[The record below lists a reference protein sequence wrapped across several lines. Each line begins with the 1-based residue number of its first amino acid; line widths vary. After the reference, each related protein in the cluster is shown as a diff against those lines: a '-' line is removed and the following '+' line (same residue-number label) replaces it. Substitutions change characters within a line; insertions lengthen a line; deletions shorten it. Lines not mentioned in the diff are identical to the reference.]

1 MNPESVPSVR
11 ALTRSAIPRS
21 CQKMN
26 PLRCAGLASQ
36 RAATGAVAVGT
47 AAVTP
52 GTLIAEIAGPQTL
65 PLDFVIEH
73 PSGKMPIHI
82 ELRTGESAPV
92 VYIIRTARR
101 LFEGKVFVE
110 TPDQ

>member
-1 MNPESVPSVR
+1 MPHVCHN
-11 ALTRSAIPRS
+11 AF
-21 CQKMN
+21 
-26 PLRCAGLASQ
+26 
-36 RAATGAVAVGT
+36 AATGAVAVGT

-82 ELRTGESAPV
+82 ELRPNESAPV